1 MSEEHKVSL
10 KGIIVPAEMNG
21 DFNITSIMIST
32 DNEEDYVIASD
43 AKGGELFKHLR
54 EAVRVTGI
62 VREEKEGM
70 NIIDVQD
77 YEILDHL

>member
-21 DFNITSIMIST
+21 DYNVTNIMIST
-32 DNEEDYVIASD
+32 DNEEDYVIESD
-43 AKGGELFKHLR
+43 AKGEELFKHLR
-54 EAVRVTGI
+54 EAVRVTGVI
-62 VREEKEGM
+62 RGKM
-70 NIIDVQD
+70 NGVDVIAVED